1 MVFTLDVA
9 AGSNPH
15 NFSLTDDPAQRVIV
29 FPDRTH
35 DLAFDD
41 SILDNVKAAW
51 ETVLGE
57 RSVEYDF
64 LRLEERRDE
73 AEEE

>member
-1 MVFTLDVA
+1 MAFTLDVA
-9 AGSNPH
+9 AGSNPQ
-15 NFSLTDDPAQRVIV
+15 NFSLSNDPAQRVVI

-57 RSVEYDF
+57 RSAEYDF
-64 LRLEERRDE
+64 LRFEERR
-73 AEEE
+73 EEEEEE